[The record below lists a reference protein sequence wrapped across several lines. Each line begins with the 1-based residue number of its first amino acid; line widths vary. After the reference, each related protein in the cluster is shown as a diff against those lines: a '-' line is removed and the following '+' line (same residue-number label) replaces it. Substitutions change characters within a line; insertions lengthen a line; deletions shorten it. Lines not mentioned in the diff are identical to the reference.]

1 MYSLISLIS
10 GSLEC
15 FGVANKVGMFV
26 SLIIIFEKQGK
37 DTESDL
43 EEKNRGHL
51 RKRTV
56 YYRRRRRRP
65 RKIVNTS
72 NSEAEPEEV
81 IPNKKRPNQ
90 SLISTDAKA
99 HAIDEVVND
108 KAAKS
113 LSYGIKKQVSV
124 GSRVS
129 HFFLCKQML
138 FLIVPLFLSTSP
150 SLARYVY
157 YDYAN

>member
-1 MYSLISLIS
+1 
-10 GSLEC
+10 
-15 FGVANKVGMFV
+15 MFV
-26 SLIIIFEKQGK
+26 SLIIIIGKQGK

-43 EEKNRGHL
+43 EEKNHGHL

-56 YYRRRRRRP
+56 YYRRRRRQP
-65 RKIVNTS
+65 RKNVNTS
-72 NSEAEPEEV
+72 NSEAESEEV
-81 IPNKKRPNQ
+81 IPNKKRPNE
-90 SLISTDAKA
+90 SLTSSDTKA

-108 KAAKS
+108 KATKF
-113 LSYGIKKQVSV
+113 SYGLKKQVSV

-129 HFFLCKQML
+129 HSFLCKQMF
-138 FLIVPLFLSTSP
+138 FLIGPLYLSTSP